1 MKAAPLNFKVIL
13 VFQGN
18 IVEDAMHVEDALQRR
33 IRHLLLGTQRL
44 FRKVG
49 YGYKFTNKLNLPRLH
64 QVFLTYSANVVALI
78 ADGTIIADDSDTKM
92 FKDEELVDRRR

>member
-49 YGYKFTNKLNLPRLH
+49 YGHKFTNKLNLSEK
-64 QVFLTYSANVVALI
+64 TS
-78 ADGTIIADDSDTKM
+78 DIIAS
-92 FKDEELVDRRR
+92 